1 MENPKLK
8 PALIG
13 GVAFGIAAAMPYIGM
28 LNGLCCALF
37 IGSGVLAVYLYIK
50 DRPPAAAAPYG
61 DGAAVGLLAGLVGG
75 VTATVVG
82 ALVAAAGFGA
92 NQMAEGLAQMQQA
105 GISLPEWLVSPQMNA
120 PKFFL
125 LLGSNV
131 VLNAVFATVGGLVG
145 IAIFH
150 KKDAA

>member
-13 GVAFGIAAAMPYIGM
+13 GVSFGIAAALPYIGL

-37 IGSGVLAVYLYIK
+37 IGSGVLAAYQYMK
-50 DRPPAAAAPYG
+50 DRPPTAKAPYG
-61 DGAAVGLLAGLVGG
+61 DGAVVGLLAGLVGG

-92 NQMAEGLAQMQQA
+92 DQMAEGLAQLQQA
-105 GISLPEWLVSPQMNA
+105 GIPLPEWLASPEMNA
-120 PKFFL
+120 EKFFL
-125 LLGSNV
+125 NLGINV
-131 VLNAVFATVGGLVG
+131 AFNAIFATVGGLVG